1 MNRLKCEKARKG
13 VGGTSPTPFFLWCP
27 AWTAERNYP
36 DNSSLDYWE
45 DNLVFP
51 NSKSSAVHS
60 AQPTPHKLFSIAP
73 VQAQGGPLSVV
84 AKGQLVTERHHRIQS
99 LISANRSSFLSKYSS
114 PLSLRASGQRSW
126 SFNPFLVPWLGE
138 ETELITNQFPKLAQ
152 PFSDTLSF

>member
-73 VQAQGGPLSVV
+73 VQAQGESLGKRWNYLICIHPELSNTGTMQ
-84 AKGQLVTERHHRIQS
+84 ALSPAFYIES
-99 LISANRSSFLSKYSS
+99 LQPASGN
-114 PLSLRASGQRSW
+114 LRA
-126 SFNPFLVPWLGE
+126 PCTWLNA
-138 ETELITNQFPKLAQ
+138 LPVSL
-152 PFSDTLSF
+152 